1 MKTLIP
7 LAVILAVSLVLAE
20 EPPPPPPPGPG
31 PPGPEPPGPEPPG
44 PQPPGPQ
51 PPGDKHELQVCLD
64 KWNACVES
72 TEGDDQFGCIPKYYE
87 CLNAYT
93 RICRKK
99 FRNQGC
105 FEALGK
111 EECMRRLKI
120 CYGHK
125 PE

>member
-51 PPGDKHELQVCLD
+51 PPGDKHELQVSFKSSSLD
-64 KWNACVES
+64 LKKQLGGAGFQC
-72 TEGDDQFGCIPKYYE
+72 
-87 CLNAYT
+87 T
-93 RICRKK
+93 RIRKG
-99 FRNQGC
+99 RDLQTESNHQR
-105 FEALGK
+105 LLIK
-111 EECMRRLKI
+111 EI
-120 CYGHK
+120 FG
-125 PE
+125 